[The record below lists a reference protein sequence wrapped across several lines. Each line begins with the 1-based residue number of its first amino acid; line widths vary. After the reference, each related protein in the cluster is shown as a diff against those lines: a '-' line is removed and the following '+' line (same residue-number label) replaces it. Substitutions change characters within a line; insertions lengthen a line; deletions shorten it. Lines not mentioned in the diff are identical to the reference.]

1 LIAAPTVFQRLDKT
15 ALHRWSMTIGLLVA
29 VAGCYQGTARSVSLA
44 EIAHQPGW
52 QLVDHVDL
60 VRQDGMHDCGPAA
73 LAMVLGRW
81 GYPGAAPEIRR
92 AVGATKPAGVAAGKL
107 RDFARGKGLQAFLIS
122 GVDGDLEREIA
133 SDRPVLVG
141 LVQRYS
147 GNRAYAH
154 YEVVVGINQQRR
166 RVLLL
171 DPGRGPREDDLGAFE
186 REWIGAARLTLVVA
200 PA

>member
-1 LIAAPTVFQRLDKT
+1 MVVGSLVMVAA
-15 ALHRWSMTIGLLVA
+15 
-29 VAGCYQGTARSVSLA
+29 AGCYQGTARSVSLVA
-44 EIAHQPGW
+44 IAHQPGW
-52 QLVDHVDL
+52 QLVDHVSM
-60 VRQDGMHDCGPAA
+60 VQQDGMHDCGPAA
-73 LAMVLGRW
+73 LAMVLERW
-81 GYPGAAPEIRR
+81 GYPNAAPAIRQ
-92 AVGATKPAGVAAGKL
+92 AVGPAKPDGVAAGKL

-154 YEVVVGINQQRR
+154 YEVVVGFNRQRR

-186 REWIGAARLTLVVA
+186 REWMGAARLALVVA